1 MNDKALIRGTVDK
14 VNDKAKDALLVGV
27 APASGDNVNEG
38 SAVGSVELM
47 GKVWVANE
55 RNSKAGAIPDAVSD
69 GEQQIILE
77 DRIIEMAWEDR
88 TPFEAI
94 KAQFGYSEAQVIAL
108 MRRQLKRSSFN
119 LWRKR
124 VNSGVSIKHQ
134 KLRSEAVNRFHCS
147 RQKSIS
153 NNKISKR

>member
-1 MNDKALIRGTVDK
+1 MNKQEITTDTEIEIQ
-14 VNDKAKDALLVGV
+14 
-27 APASGDNVNEG
+27 AS
-38 SAVGSVELM
+38 SPVELV

-55 RNSKAGAIPDAVSD
+55 RNTKAKAIPDAVS
-69 GEQQIILE
+69 EQQLRDVME

-88 TPFEAI
+88 TSFEAI
-94 KAQFGYSEAQVIAL
+94 KAQFGFSEAQVIAL
-108 MRRQLKRSSFN
+108 MRKQLKRSSFN

-124 VNSGVSIKHQ
+124 VNSGASIKHQ
-134 KLRSEAVNRFHCS
+134 KLRSEAVQRFHCS

>member
-1 MNDKALIRGTVDK
+1 MNKQEITTDTEIEIQASSPVE
-14 VNDKAKDALLVGV
+14 LVGK
-27 APASGDNVNEG
+27 
-38 SAVGSVELM
+38 VG
-47 GKVWVANE
+47 VANE
-55 RNSKAGAIPDAVSD
+55 RNTKAKAIPDAVSE
-69 GEQQIILE
+69 GELRVVME

-88 TPFEAI
+88 TPFDAI
-94 KAQFGYSEAQVIAL
+94 KAQFGFSEAQVIAL
-108 MRRQLKRSSFN
+108 MRKQLKRSSFN

-134 KLRSEAVNRFHCS
+134 KLRSEAVQRFHCS